1 MPINATGPT
10 ACVYNGNN
18 FVNYQQ
24 KKKIDDIPVFIKY
37 DTIIYV
43 FIDYTW
49 NSLEPAYKKTQS
61 YFIRPAI
68 LLLEFLM
75 FF

>member
-1 MPINATGPT
+1 M
-10 ACVYNGNN
+10 
-18 FVNYQQ
+18 QQ
-24 KKKIDDIPVFIKY
+24 AWQPAYIMVITLSITNRKKIDDIPVFIKY

-49 NSLEPAYKKTQS
+49 NSLEPAYKKNQS

>member
-1 MPINATGPT
+1 M
-10 ACVYNGNN
+10 
-18 FVNYQQ
+18 QQ
-24 KKKIDDIPVFIKY
+24 AWQPAYIMVITLSITNRKKIDDIPVFIKY